1 MRVTVLGKS
10 PAWPDAG
17 GACSGYLIREAGLTL
32 LMDCGAGVFARLREQ
47 GSYTQVD
54 AIVLSHLHPDH
65 FIDLVPYAYA
75 LLYGGERGADG
86 ERVQARP
93 VLHAPP
99 GGRETFRRMG
109 GAWGAEDLLDRAF
122 DVREYD
128 PVAGLALD
136 PLVLRFAPVPHYVPT
151 WAIDVR
157 SPSGAR
163 LTFGADH
170 GPGPEIPA
178 FARDTDLLLI
188 EATLLEPEADEPRG
202 HVTAAE
208 AGELA
213 RLARA
218 RRVVLTHFSDQ
229 LDPARVEGDA
239 AAAFGGPVALARA
252 GDEYEL

>member
-10 PAWPDAG
+10 PAWPDEG
-17 GACSGYLIREAGLTL
+17 GACSGYLVQEAGLTL
-32 LMDCGAGVFARLREQ
+32 LVDCGAGVLARLREHLR
-47 GSYTQVD
+47 YTEVD
-54 AIVLSHLHPDH
+54 AVVLTHLHPDH

-75 LLYGGERGADG
+75 LLYGGERAADG
-86 ERVQARP
+86 EPAARP
-93 VLHAPP
+93 ALHAPP
-99 GGRETFRRMG
+99 GAAEAFRRMA

-122 DVREYD
+122 DIREYD
-128 PVAGLALD
+128 PEAGLAIE
-136 PLVLRFAPVPHYVPT
+136 PLALRFAPVPHYIPT
-151 WAIDVR
+151 WAIEVR
-157 SPSGAR
+157 SSAGAR

-170 GPGPEIPA
+170 APGPEIPD
-178 FARDTDLLLI
+178 FARDTDLLFI

-229 LDPARVEGDA
+229 LDRARVEGDA
-239 AAAFGGPVALARA
+239 SAAFGGPVSLARA